1 MGWIRNWM
9 GVENM
14 SYLMYDARD
23 VYADMVKT
31 IADLVCWGMD
41 QILPKLI

>member
-14 SYLMYDARD
+14 SYLMNVCARCD
-23 VYADMVKT
+23 SRQLWTCPANFAAYT
-31 IADLVCWGMD
+31 LGGGMRS
-41 QILPKLI
+41 